1 MIPKILNTKY
11 ISKGKWLSLNEITY
25 IDTYKIERKWE
36 SVERIAS
43 NGAVVILATMKH
55 SKEIVLIRQ
64 YRPPVGN
71 FIIEFPAGLIDK
83 GESPEDS
90 AFRELKEETGYTGD
104 IISKTYHSYS
114 SPGLSSET
122 IIYVKMI
129 IDETLPENLN
139 PQTNFDD
146 SEFIELIKTPINQL
160 NNLIEKSIIA
170 GDSIDAKVLTFCE
183 ALEFG

>member
-1 MIPKILNTKY
+1 MTPKRLSNTN

-25 IDTYKIERKWE
+25 IDTYGIERKWE

-55 SKEIVLIRQ
+55 SKELILIRQ

-71 FIIEFPAGLIDK
+71 FIIEFPAGLIDN
-83 GESPEDS
+83 GESPETS
-90 AFRELKEETGYTGD
+90 ALRELKEETGYTGT
-104 IISKTYHSYS
+104 IISKSTPSHS
-114 SPGLSSET
+114 SPGLSSEA

-146 SEFIELIKTPINQL
+146 SEFIELIKTPINKF
-160 NNLIEKSIIA
+160 KSLLEQSIRD
-170 GDSIDAKVLTFCE
+170 GDSVDAKVLTFCE
-183 ALEFG
+183 ALGFC